1 MRIPTI
7 FTVITIVVIAKTA
20 HLIPSSFFSFQVM
33 VNGIRSVT
41 EDNDAILE
49 NWHFDNRHTFLGLC
63 QKNHYQFDTL
73 RRAKHSSMMILH
85 NLHNPTLPAAGTMC
99 KICHKDT
106 DTLDRDVCAACYHK
120 KDSSLHVYKLNQCSP
135 AANYG
140 TENVDAHQEAL
151 QA

>member
-1 MRIPTI
+1 M
-7 FTVITIVVIAKTA
+7 VKG
-20 HLIPSSFFSFQVM
+20 IPSD
-33 VNGIRSVT
+33 T

-49 NWHFDNRHTFLGLC
+49 NWHFDNRHTFLGIC

-85 NLHNPTLPAAGTMC
+85 NLHNPTPPASGTMC
-99 KICHKDT
+99 KICHQDT

-120 KDSSLHVYKLNQCSP
+120 KNSSLHVYKLNQCSP

-140 TENVDAHQEAL
+140 TEKLDAHQEAL